1 MNVFCAYYIN
11 THKMSKKTASWYQML
26 FKSRS
31 KPTKRHGATKTSK
44 KRNTKKGGF
53 QYKRNTRKVNSRS
66 RSGRN

>member
-1 MNVFCAYYIN
+1 
-11 THKMSKKTASWYQML
+11 MSNKTASWYQMF

-31 KPTKRHGATKTSK
+31 KPTKRRGATKTSK

-53 QYKRNTRKVNSRS
+53 QYKRNTRKANS